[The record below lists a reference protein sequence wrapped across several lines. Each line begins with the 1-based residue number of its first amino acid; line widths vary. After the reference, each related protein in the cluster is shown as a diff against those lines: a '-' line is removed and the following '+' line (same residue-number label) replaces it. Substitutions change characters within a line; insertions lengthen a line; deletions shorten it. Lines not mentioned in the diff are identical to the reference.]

1 MKTNKVSEKKIVKEV
16 RKGFKE
22 NIVPKNKKK
31 DKKDKPLSA
40 DLLRKINAYWRAAN
54 YLSVGQISSFLSITG
69 TEALQMGMSANPRGI
84 LRTRTTRFVS
94 DFGNISPAPKRGD
107 QLE

>member
-16 RKGFKE
+16 REEFNE
-22 NIVPKNKKK
+22 NIVSKKEKK

-54 YLSVGQISSFLSITG
+54 YL
-69 TEALQMGMSANPRGI
+69 
-84 LRTRTTRFVS
+84 
-94 DFGNISPAPKRGD
+94 
-107 QLE
+107 